1 MFIWPKSKPWSPGAH
16 LSDCPGFDVLF
27 CSPAHLDRTFNE
39 TQADLI
45 PGHFP
50 LDQYI
55 RLHEPDLR
63 IMRWGGGLRQAG
75 EEKQENLAGPQ
86 GSDGTSNLIIL
97 GVTFKI
103 ENS

>member
-27 CSPAHLDRTFNE
+27 CSPARLDRTFNE

-55 RLHEPDLR
+55 RLHEPDIR
-63 IMRWGGGLRQAG
+63 IMRRGEGGGMASWREKAG
-75 EEKQENLAGPQ
+75 KPCRAIAA
-86 GSDGTSNLIIL
+86 TR
-97 GVTFKI
+97 F
-103 ENS
+103 